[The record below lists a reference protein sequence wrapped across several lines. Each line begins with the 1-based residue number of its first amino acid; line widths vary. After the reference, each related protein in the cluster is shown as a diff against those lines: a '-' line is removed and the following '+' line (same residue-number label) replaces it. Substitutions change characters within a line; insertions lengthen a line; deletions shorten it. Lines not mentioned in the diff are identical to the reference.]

1 MAENESKPR
10 FSYWDGTWAG
20 VTARG
25 GKPYTVRQVLGE
37 IKRAG
42 YTGVELGTSL
52 EALGPAAA
60 LKATLAGLGL
70 EVATIVVP
78 TLAPD
83 ARARVDYAAE
93 FGLKVLMVG
102 GGARPPDR
110 LPRPGDMQPY
120 AEALWAL
127 AEYAGRYG
135 MELAQ
140 HTHPRSITGATEEAL
155 MLMEQVPD
163 SVGVCVDVAHLMQAG
178 SDPVEAIR
186 TLGSRVKH
194 VHLKDY
200 RASTDE
206 LLELG
211 QGDVDLPGVMT
222 ACWEVGYRG
231 WYSVELDQSKTTPL
245 RSALLSRRYLT
256 RIGY

>member
-1 MAENESKPR
+1 MEQSESKPR

-42 YTGVELGTSL
+42 YDGVELGSSL
-52 EALGPAAA
+52 EELGPAAT
-60 LKATLAGLGL
+60 LKQAVAGLGL

-78 TLAPD
+78 TLAAD
-83 ARARVDYAAE
+83 ARERVDYAAE

-102 GGARPPDR
+102 GGARPAER
-110 LPRPGDMQPY
+110 APRPADMAPY
-120 AEALWAL
+120 SEALWAL
-127 AEYAGRYG
+127 AEYAGRYN

-140 HTHPRSITGATEEAL
+140 HTHPRSITGTIEETL

-163 SVGVCVDVAHLMQAG
+163 SVGVCVDVAHLQQAG
-178 SDPVEAIR
+178 SDAAAAIR
-186 TLGSRVKH
+186 ALGSRVKH

-200 RASTDE
+200 RARTDE

-211 QGDVDLPGVMT
+211 RGEVDLPGVMT
-222 ACWEVGYRG
+222 ALWEVGYGG
-231 WYSVELDQSKTTPL
+231 WYSVELDRSTTTPL
-245 RSALLSRRYLT
+245 RSAGLSRRYLAK
-256 RIGY
+256 IGY